1 MGLIQQCTVFEQF
14 PIIILGTG
22 KKTKIKIEILY
33 TYIIYPTA
41 LFFSTVTTNE
51 KEKCK
56 FEI

>member
-1 MGLIQQCTVFEQF
+1 LWPYQIRSQIYNSGLEKRTKQ
-14 PIIILGTG
+14 
-22 KKTKIKIEILY
+22 KIKIEILY